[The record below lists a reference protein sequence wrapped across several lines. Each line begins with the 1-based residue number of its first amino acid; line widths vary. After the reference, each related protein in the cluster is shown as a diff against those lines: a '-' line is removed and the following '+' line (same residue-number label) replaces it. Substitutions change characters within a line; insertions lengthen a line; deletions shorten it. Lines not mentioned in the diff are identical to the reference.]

1 MEGTVT
7 EPDCSSPP
15 SAGDKHLAAQVARSR
30 NFRWMRGMLSL
41 PSEEALSLPVR
52 VEAES
57 DWPHDI
63 GLRVPDLADPATGGL
78 LLHLLSSLCQTETR
92 VVALS
97 SGTDEWEVWTLRG
110 RSSGASLGEAAAG
123 ALLLL
128 GD

>member
-15 SAGDKHLAAQVARSR
+15 SAGDKHLAAQVTRCR
-30 NFRWMRGMLSL
+30 HFRWMRGMLSL
-41 PSEEALSLPVR
+41 PSEEALALPVR

-78 LLHLLSSLCQTETR
+78 ILQLLAELCHTQTN
-92 VVALS
+92 VSALS
-97 SGTDEWEVWTLRG
+97 AGTDEWEVWTLRG

-128 GD
+128 GG

>member
-1 MEGTVT
+1 MEGTVASELT
-7 EPDCSSPP
+7 ELSRT
-15 SAGDKHLAAQVARSR
+15 LAKSTH
-30 NFRWMRGMLSL
+30 FRWMRGMLSL
-41 PSEEALSLPVR
+41 PSEEALALPVR

-63 GLRVPDLADPATGGL
+63 GLRVPDLTDPATGGL

-97 SGTDEWEVWTLRG
+97 SGTDEWEVWTLCG
-110 RSSGASLGEAAAG
+110 RSSGASLGEAAAS

-128 GD
+128 GG